1 MWKILVVLI
10 LLAAGA
16 ATAWVMAGR
25 AEGPAIEITGPEMI
39 GQTGEIDV
47 AVTAPNALLNSLE
60 VTLSQNGVTT
70 SVFSLAAAGA
80 AAELTH
86 DGADNVRLSKPTGKS
101 VIPDLKQGDAEITVK
116 AVRPVLFGLREAAT
130 TATRGVM
137 VHLNPPQI
145 SVLSLHH
152 FINHGGSEAV
162 IYRVNPPDAESGV
175 RVGDDEYRGFP
186 ASGAGIDNGDPALRI
201 AFFALLWNQPVD
213 TPIHL
218 YARDSLGN
226 EGSGALEYRVFE
238 KEFRKSQIH
247 LDDRF
252 LAKVVPPI
260 LQNTPELKV
269 DDPTD
274 MLASYLTINR
284 ELRRLN
290 DATIADLA
298 KQTAP
303 KILWHG
309 PFKQLINTAVEAGF
323 ADQRTYVYNGK
334 DVDHQVHLGFD
345 LASVAA
351 APVHAANSGRV
362 VHAGWLG
369 IYGNCVIID
378 HGMGLQSLYA
388 HLSSISVKV
397 GDMVEADDLLGHTG
411 STGLAGGDHLHF
423 TMLLGGHAV
432 TPIDWW
438 SPQWVQDRVLRKIT
452 EAGGT
457 PP

>member
-10 LLAAGA
+10 LLAVGA
-16 ATAWVMAGR
+16 AAAWVVAGR
-25 AEGPAIEITGPEMI
+25 AEGPAIEITGPEAI

-47 AVTAPNALLNSLE
+47 AVTAPAANLTSLE
-60 VTLSQNGVTT
+60 VTLSQNGVATP
-70 SVFSLAAAGA
+70 VFSLATDGGA
-80 AAELTH
+80 QLSH
-86 DGADNVRLSKPTGKS
+86 DGPDKVLLSKPTGKQ
-101 VIPDLKQGDAEITVK
+101 VIPDLKPGDAEIAVT
-116 AVRPVLFGLREAAT
+116 AVRPVLFGLREASST
-130 TATRGVM
+130 LTRGVT
-137 VHLNPPQI
+137 VRLNPPQI

-175 RVGDDEYRGFP
+175 SVGDDEYPGFP

-218 YARDSLGN
+218 YARDALGN

-238 KEFRKSQIH
+238 KEFRHSQIH

-252 LAKVVPPI
+252 LARVVPPI
-260 LQNTPELKV
+260 LANSPELKV

-274 MLASYLTINR
+274 MLSSYITINR
-284 ELRRLN
+284 ELRREN
-290 DATIADLA
+290 GATIAALA

-309 PFKQLINTAVEAGF
+309 AFKQLVNTAVEAGF
-323 ADQRTYVYNGK
+323 ADQRTYVYDGK
-334 DVDHQVHLGFD
+334 DVDHEVHLGFD

-362 VHAGWLG
+362 LHAGWLG
-369 IYGNCVIID
+369 IYGNCVILD

-388 HLSSISVKV
+388 HLSSISVQV
-397 GDMVEADDLLGHTG
+397 GDMVEADGLLGHTG

-423 TMLLGGHAV
+423 TMLLSGRAI

-438 SPQWVQDRVLRKIT
+438 SQQWVEDRILRKLRDA
-452 EAGGT
+452 E
-457 PP
+457 